1 MAKIWKL
8 QWEFQWFISLSF
20 PVPCVVIIFVCSP
33 SSLQLLRLEQGENID
48 GSKIK
53 LWHIIK
59 VKVVLL
65 SMTCLGLQ
73 EALTLSYNAGHWLC
87 LWTCG
92 WKLSSLFCFILAGG
106 RAAGADEGYGG
117 TPSIWVIWNKLFCS
131 SYVSYSKYSIGIK
144 KNDIYYLYSL
154 LRKEN
159 YCLC

>member
-8 QWEFQWFISLSF
+8 QREFQWFISLSF
-20 PVPCVVIIFVCSP
+20 PVHCVVIIFVCSP

-53 LWHIIK
+53 LWRIIK

-73 EALTLSYNAGHWLC
+73 EALTFSYNAGHWLC

-92 WKLSSLFCFILAGG
+92 WKLLSLFCFLLAGME
-106 RAAGADEGYGG
+106 EGLQGQMRDMGGLPVPEWYG
-117 TPSIWVIWNKLFCS
+117 INCS
-131 SYVSYSKYSIGIK
+131 VLHMCPTANIA
-144 KNDIYYLYSL
+144 
-154 LRKEN
+154 
-159 YCLC
+159 